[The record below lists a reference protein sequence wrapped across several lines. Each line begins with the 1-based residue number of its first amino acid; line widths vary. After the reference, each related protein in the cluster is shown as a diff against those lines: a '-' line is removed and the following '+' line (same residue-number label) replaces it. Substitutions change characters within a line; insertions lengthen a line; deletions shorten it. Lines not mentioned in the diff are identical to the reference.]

1 MRNILIIVLIV
12 IVIGGGVFWFIQSRS
27 GTTVE
32 NPSDTQQQEQQN
44 QQQEQQEQATS
55 TEQQDQEEQ
64 DQEGNQQPYSTIGT
78 SAGGHDIRAYEFGS
92 GDTHVLFV
100 GGTHGAYDWNTV
112 SLAYTFIDELQ
123 ENPGML
129 PSGVRVSVVPA
140 LNPDGLNSVIG
151 TTGRFDPSN
160 VPATEQTIPGRF
172 NANGVDLNR
181 NFDCQWQS
189 EGQWRD
195 RTVDGGSAPFSEPES
210 TALRDYVSSFDPDAA
225 VIWYSAGGSV
235 VAASCDGTIT
245 SETRELMNTYAAESG
260 YPAQDTFDA
269 YELTGDA
276 ANWLAKM
283 DVPAISVILETHE
296 SAEWSANR
304 PALNA
309 LLEQIAQ

>member
-1 MRNILIIVLIV
+1 LIL
-12 IVIGGGVFWFIQSRS
+12 IGGGVFWFIQSRS

-32 NPSDTQQQEQQN
+32 NPDDMQQE
-44 QQQEQQEQATS
+44 QEQQEQEKQATS
-55 TEQQDQEEQ
+55 SDQQQEPEEQ
-64 DQEGNQQPYSTIGT
+64 TQTGDQQQPYSVIGT

-112 SLAYTFIDELQ
+112 SLAYNFVDELQ
-123 ENPGML
+123 ENPDML

-151 TTGRFDPSN
+151 TTGRFDLSQ

-172 NANGVDLNR
+172 NANDVDLNR

-189 EGQWRD
+189 QGQWRD

-210 TALRDYVSSFDPDAA
+210 QALRDYVSSFDPDAA

-245 SETRELMNTYAAESG
+245 SETRSLMNTYADASG

-276 ANWLAKM
+276 ANWLAKV

-296 SAEWSANR
+296 SPEWSKNR
-304 PALNA
+304 PALEA
-309 LLEQIAQ
+309 VLEELAQ